1 MDIWVVLLW
10 QEVMRS
16 KLSFCLLFCLMSLW
30 FASNAKVFA
39 QDSDTPAVK
48 SQLTNPLEPYAFSA
62 KTLSGENWELKARPE
77 DANRWTVI
85 CFLGTECPMVRQY
98 AARLQSLASQFASQN
113 VEFVALFS
121 NQQDSVEEIKKF
133 AQEHGVRFTIIKDF
147 DNRIADQFKAERTP
161 EVFVLNQRL
170 QVVYQGRIDDQ
181 FAPGVAREKPTQ
193 DDLKEVLVNVTT
205 GKEVTK
211 AMIPAT
217 GCRIGR
223 VRAKVADAKVT
234 YCRDVVRVLQRNCIE
249 CHRSGEIG
257 PFELTE
263 YDEVIGW
270 ADTMVEVV
278 DDGRMPPWHA
288 DPQHGAFANART
300 MSPEDKQVLRDW
312 AAAGMPYG
320 DEKDLP
326 QEENIAQLWDFKLV
340 PDVTVKMGKTP
351 YKVPAEGT
359 IEYQY
364 FVVDPG
370 FTEDKWIAAANVTP
384 GNRSVV
390 HHAIV
395 FVRPPDGSSF
405 SGNGWLTAYV
415 PGQKPMMPPEG
426 HARRVPAGS
435 KLVFQMHYTTNG
447 VAQEDLSEV
456 SLCFLPEEKVT
467 HEVFT
472 MAALNQ
478 DFEIPPG
485 EANHAVWA
493 DLRRKPDGGVI
504 LAVSPHMH
512 LRGKSFELL
521 SLEDRESQK
530 GETLLSVPRYD
541 FNWQHTYVFSEPKP
555 LAQLKDICC
564 RVTFDNS
571 TQNPFN
577 PDATQWVTWGDQTW
591 EEMAV
596 AFFEVAVP
604 RFPGEGSSADGGK
617 PEKTQVSGKPA
628 EADIVAKRQ
637 QFVDEFFVKLDT
649 DGSGVVELLETPL
662 SVRRFGFRRF
672 DLDGDNKITRTE
684 VEQSAEQAIR

>member
-1 MDIWVVLLW
+1 MH
-10 QEVMRS
+10 MRS
-16 KLSFCLLFCLMSLW
+16 RFFLGIVGFWMVASLGLGDPVQGQDPEKP
-30 FASNAKVFA
+30 ANAQV
-39 QDSDTPAVK
+39 
-48 SQLTNPLEPYAFSA
+48 NPLEPFAFAANSI
-62 KTLSGENWELKARPE
+62 SGELWQLKAQPE
-77 DANRWTVI
+77 SADRWTVV

-98 AARLQSLASQFASQN
+98 AARLQAMAEQFAKQN

-133 AQEHGVRFTIIKDF
+133 AQEHTLRFTLIKDF
-147 DNRIADQFKAERTP
+147 DNRIADQYKAERTP
-161 EVFVLNQRL
+161 QVFVLNKNL
-170 QVVYQGRIDDQ
+170 HLVYQGRIDDQ

-193 DDLKEVLVNVTT
+193 HDLKDLLANVVA
-205 GKEVTK
+205 GKEITT
-211 AMIPAT
+211 ASTQAL

-223 VRAKVADAKVT
+223 IRVKSADAKVS
-234 YCRDVVRVLQRNCIE
+234 YCRDVVPVLQRNCIE

-257 PFELTE
+257 PFELTQ

-300 MSPEDKQVLRDW
+300 MSPEDKQILRDW

-326 QEENIAQLWDFKLV
+326 KEDNVAKLWDFKLV
-340 PDVTVKMGKTP
+340 PDVTVKMAKTP

-370 FTEDKWIAAANVTP
+370 FTEDKWVAAANVTP

-447 VAQEDLSEV
+447 VPQEDLSEV

-472 MAALNQ
+472 MAAINQ

-485 EANHAVWA
+485 EANHAVLA
-493 DLRRKPDGGVI
+493 DLRRRPEEGVL

-521 SLEDRESQK
+521 SFEDREKQQ
-530 GETLLSVPRYD
+530 GETLLNVPRYD
-541 FNWQHTYVFSEPKP
+541 FNWQHTYVFAEPQP
-555 LAQLKDICC
+555 LSKFKDLCC

-571 TQNPFN
+571 PENPFN
-577 PDATQWVTWGDQTW
+577 PDPTQWVTWGDQTW

-604 RFPGEGSSADGGK
+604 RFPGESSA
-617 PEKTQVSGKPA
+617 SGSTPKQETAQANPVTAA
-628 EADIVAKRQ
+628 ELASKRQ
-637 QFVDEFFVKLDT
+637 KFVDDFFVKLDT
-649 DGSGVVELLETPL
+649 NGNGIVELLEAPL
-662 SVRRFGFRRF
+662 SVRRFGFHRF
-672 DLDGDNKITRTE
+672 DQDSDNKITRSE

>member
-1 MDIWVVLLW
+1 MGGGHLGSFSGIVNRMHRHLCLTLWVVWVTIWTNGNPTLW
-10 QEVMRS
+10 
-16 KLSFCLLFCLMSLW
+16 
-30 FASNAKVFA
+30 A
-39 QDSDTPAVK
+39 QSPN
-48 SQLTNPLEPYAFSA
+48 SQNPNPLEPLAFSA
-62 KTLSGENWELKARPE
+62 TTITGENWMLKSAPPE
-77 DANRWTVI
+77 QKRFTVV

-98 AARLQSLASQFASQN
+98 ASRLQTMADQFANQN

-133 AQEHGVRFTIIKDF
+133 VKEHGVRFTVIKDF
-147 DNRIADQFKAERTP
+147 DNRIADQFQAERTP
-161 EVFVLNQRL
+161 EVYVLNQTLRTI
-170 QVVYQGRIDDQ
+170 YQGRIDDQ

-193 DDLKEVLVNVTT
+193 HDLKDVLVQTLE
-205 GKEVTK
+205 GKEAANVVT
-211 AMIPAT
+211 PAT

-234 YCRDVVRVLQRNCIE
+234 YCRDVVPVLQRNCIE
-249 CHRSGEIG
+249 CHRAGEIG
-257 PFELTE
+257 PFELTM

-278 DDGRMPPWHA
+278 QDGRMPPWHA
-288 DPQHGAFANART
+288 DPNHGSFANARR
-300 MSPEDKQVLRDW
+300 MSEEDKQVLRDW

-320 DEKDLP
+320 EEKDLP
-326 QEENIAQLWDFKLV
+326 KESHMAELYDFKLV
-340 PDVTVKMGKTP
+340 PDVTVKMAKSP
-351 YKVPAEGT
+351 YKVPAEGMV
-359 IEYQY
+359 EYQY

-370 FTEDKWIAAANVTP
+370 FTEDKWVAAANVTP

-447 VAQEDLSEV
+447 VPQEDLSEV

-472 MAALNQ
+472 MAAINQ

-485 EANHAVWA
+485 AAEHAVLA
-493 DLRRKPDGGVI
+493 DLRRKPEGGVL

-521 SLEDRESQK
+521 SVENHDTKAGQ
-530 GETLLSVPRYD
+530 TLLNVPRYD
-541 FNWQHTYVFSEPKP
+541 FNWQHTYVFAEPQP
-555 LAQLKDICC
+555 LSKLNDICC

-571 TQNPFN
+571 PANPFN
-577 PDATQWVTWGDQTW
+577 PDPSQWVTWGDQTW

-604 RFPGEGSSADGGK
+604 RFPGEASSEGATK
-617 PEKTQVSGKPA
+617 REKSNPVEP
-628 EADIVAKRQ
+628 VAQKELAKQRQ
-637 QFVDEFFVKLDT
+637 TFVDEFFIKLDKNGNGT
-649 DGSGVVELLETPL
+649 VELLETPL
-662 SVRRFGFRRF
+662 SLRRFGFQRF
-672 DLDGDNKITRTE
+672 DRDRDNKITRSE
-684 VEQSAEQAIR
+684 VEQSAEEAIR

>member
-1 MDIWVVLLW
+1 
-10 QEVMRS
+10 MRIRFS
-16 KLSFCLLFCLMSLW
+16 LGVLFCLVILWMSFEAELG
-30 FASNAKVFA
+30 A
-39 QDSDTPAVK
+39 QDSDGSSAK
-48 SQLTNPLEPYAFSA
+48 SQLTNPLDPYAFSA
-62 KTLSGENWELKARPE
+62 DTIAGETWELKAEPQKE
-77 DANRWTVI
+77 GRWTVV

-98 AARLQSLASQFASQN
+98 AARLQAMADQFAAKN

-121 NQQDSVEEIKKF
+121 NQQDSVDEIKKF
-133 AQEHGVRFTIIKDF
+133 AQEHGVRFAMIKDF

-161 EVFVLNQRL
+161 QVYVLNQDLRI
-170 QVVYQGRIDDQ
+170 VYKGRIDDQ

-193 DDLKEVLVNVTT
+193 HDLKDVLASVVE
-205 GKEVTK
+205 GKEINVVLTQ
-211 AMIPAT
+211 AT

-223 VRAKVADAKVT
+223 IRAKVAEAKVT
-234 YCRDVVRVLQRNCIE
+234 YCRDVVPVLQRNCVE

-288 DPQHGAFANART
+288 DPNHGAFANART
-300 MSPEDKQVLRDW
+300 MSSEDKQVLRDW
-312 AAAGMPYG
+312 AEAGMPYG

-326 QEENIAQLWDFKLV
+326 KENNVAQLWDFKLV
-340 PDVTVKMGKTP
+340 PDVTVKMAKTA

-370 FTEDKWIAAANVTP
+370 FTEDKWVAAANVTP

-447 VAQEDLSEV
+447 VPQEDLSEV
-456 SLCFLPEEKVT
+456 SLCFLAEEKVT

-485 EANHAVWA
+485 EANHAVLA
-493 DLRRKPDGGVI
+493 DLRRKPEGGVL

-530 GETLLSVPRYD
+530 GETLLNVPRYD
-541 FNWQHTYVFSEPKP
+541 FNWQHTYVFAEPQP
-555 LAQLKDICC
+555 LSKLKDVCC

-571 TQNPFN
+571 TANPFN
-577 PDATQWVTWGDQTW
+577 PDPSQWVTWGDQTW

-604 RFPGEGSSADGGK
+604 RFPGEGSSADTAQK
-617 PEKTQVSGKPA
+617 SNIAAVDNASQSEIA
-628 EADIVAKRQ
+628 AKRQ
-637 QFVDEFFVKLDT
+637 EFVDDFFVKLDAN
-649 DGSGVVELLETPL
+649 GNGIVELLEAPL
-662 SVRRFGFRRF
+662 SVRRFGFARF
-672 DLDGDNKITRTE
+672 DQDRDNKITRTE